1 MIQATPDGG
10 IVINVRVIPRAGR
23 SGVAGTRGEALLV
36 RVNAPPVAGA
46 ANRELVE
53 VIAAALAVPK
63 SAVSVVGGELGRD
76 KRVRVAGI
84 DRTTAELRLATVL
97 R

>member
-1 MIQATPDGG
+1 
-10 IVINVRVIPRAGR
+10 
-23 SGVAGTRGEALLV
+23 
-36 RVNAPPVAGA
+36 
-46 ANRELVE
+46 VE
-53 VIAAALAVPK
+53 VIAAARAGPK